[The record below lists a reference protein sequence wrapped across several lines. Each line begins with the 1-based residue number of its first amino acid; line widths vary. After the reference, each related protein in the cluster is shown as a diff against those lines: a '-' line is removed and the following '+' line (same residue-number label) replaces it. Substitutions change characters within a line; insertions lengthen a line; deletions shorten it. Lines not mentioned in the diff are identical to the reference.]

1 MACSITRGSHVHG
14 GCKQRS
20 SSAAPRT
27 RTAATG
33 TKRSRLRAGCLRRRG
48 VAPIW
53 VNARGGD
60 VRSSSLHASA
70 RFMGAVVD
78 RADRLEDIMPEQE
91 IGGHR
96 RPPAITGRDTGPPGG
111 LCTGKQRGL
120 RYPANPPTVEEFILV
135 MREAGTG
142 PYADRARGLIA
153 ILWRAGLRIREAL
166 DLTETDLD
174 ARTGP
179 STGSSCPVGP
189 LFCVLAGPTR
199 GADGQQQL
207 RAVSFA
213 ASLPRLAY
221 GGGSHHTSRGM
232 LTRSRWRTKGSRCRL
247 SRGSS
252 ACTPRDHVDLP
263 PGNRY
268 ARDRRHCAPPP
279 ATGDPGERRPAA
291 ITGPEGRVVGAWRA
305 PCSSPASG
313 RRPHSGRAL
322 PVLSASGSLG
332 GGRGRQPGAASK
344 GSSQ

>member
-1 MACSITRGSHVHG
+1 MQAPGSWAPSWTGPIDWRTSCPSKKLVDIAG
-14 GCKQRS
+14 RLRS
-20 SSAAPRT
+20 P
-27 RTAATG
+27 AATPG
-33 TKRSRLRAGCLRRRG
+33 HRAGCAPANKGAALPGQPADGRG
-48 VAPIW
+48 VHPRH
-53 VNARGGD
+53 ARSGNRTLCGQGPWAD
-60 VRSSSLHASA
+60 RDPVARRLADQGSA
-70 RFMGAVVD
+70 RPHRD
-78 RADRLEDIMPEQE
+78 RSGREDLWTE
-91 IGGHR
+91 HR
-96 RPPAITGRDTGPPGG
+96 IK
-111 LCTGKQRGL
+111 L
-120 RYPANPPTVEEFILV
+120 
-135 MREAGTG
+135 
-142 PYADRARGLIA
+142 
-153 ILWRAGLRIREAL
+153 
-166 DLTETDLD
+166 
-174 ARTGP
+174 
-179 STGSSCPVGP
+179 PVGP

-322 PVLSASGSLG
+322 PVSSASGSLG